1 MFAAGA
7 VGELIGGYFFR
18 HLPLYIAL
26 IILFSMGLGFGA
38 LATQKLSPPQRAD
51 LISYLSNIYTSLMQK
66 DTPAVNRGEI
76 VRQGMLDNIV
86 KTTGL
91 MWVLGLSVIGAPF
104 ILGVVFLRGFVLG
117 FTVGFLVQ
125 EMVFNG
131 LILSTSSVLP
141 HNLLVVPA
149 ILLGAG
155 GALSFAAS
163 AFKTLIGISKENI
176 YGQFAATTFLALC
189 SCGLLGLAAVVETY
203 ITPIFVQLTRGF
215 LV

>member
-125 EMVFNG
+125 EMVF
-131 LILSTSSVLP
+131 SQPVLFC
-141 HNLLVVPA
+141 L
-149 ILLGAG
+149 
-155 GALSFAAS
+155 
-163 AFKTLIGISKENI
+163 
-176 YGQFAATTFLALC
+176 TT
-189 SCGLLGLAAVVETY
+189 Y
-203 ITPIFVQLTRGF
+203 W
-215 LV
+215 

>member
-1 MFAAGA
+1 VFAAGA
-7 VGELIGGYFFR
+7 LSELVKGYFYR

-26 IILFSMGLGFGA
+26 IILFSMGVGFGA

-51 LISYLSNIYTSLMQK
+51 LVSYLSNIYSSLTQE
-66 DTPAVNRGEI
+66 DNPVINRGQI
-76 VRQGMLDNIV
+76 VRQGMMDNIV

-91 MWVLGLSVIGAPF
+91 MWVLGLTVIGAPA

-131 LILSTSSVLP
+131 FILSTSSVLP

-149 ILLGAG
+149 VLLGAG

-176 YGQFAATTFLALC
+176 YGQFATTTLLALC
-189 SCGLLGLAAVVETY
+189 SCGLLGLAAFVETY